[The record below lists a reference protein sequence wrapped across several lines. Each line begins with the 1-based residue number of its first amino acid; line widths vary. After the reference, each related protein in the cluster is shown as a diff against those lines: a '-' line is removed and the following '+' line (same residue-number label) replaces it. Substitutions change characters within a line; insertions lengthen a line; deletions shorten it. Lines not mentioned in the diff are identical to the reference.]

1 MNRPSVIKRVLIGA
15 VAGTALLGGA
25 AAAFPASADAGTRVT
40 GTPGTPGAPSATD
53 TVKYGCVVTG
63 NNVYFRSSDGSKL
76 GQVHAGQKMDV
87 YSGHPGVFYGGWLWG
102 DDRFVYVHSN
112 FVSC

>member
-1 MNRPSVIKRVLIGA
+1 MNRPSMIKRVLMGA
-15 VAGTALLGGA
+15 VASTALLGGV

-40 GTPGTPGAPSATD
+40 GTPGAPSATH

-63 NNVYFRSSDGSKL
+63 NNVYFRAADGTKL
-76 GQVHAGQKMDV
+76 GQVHVGQKMDV

-112 FVSC
+112 FVRC